1 MAIVDYI
8 IIAIILIS
16 LLISVMRGF
25 VKEAISLGTWFAAVF
40 IALTFSDK
48 FAALMPE
55 SFAQPSL
62 RLGIAFISLFII
74 TMIIGGLLK
83 FLLGAFVDKTGLSS
97 TDRAIG
103 VLFGLVRG
111 VLIVC
116 VLVILASLTPMP
128 QDAWWKASI
137 FLEHFIKII
146 EWIEPFLPKVLQQYI
161 QF

>member
-1 MAIVDYI
+1 MAVVDYI
-8 IIAIILIS
+8 IIVILLIS
-16 LLISVMRGF
+16 LLISVVRGF

-40 IALTFSDK
+40 IALSFADK
-48 FAALMPE
+48 FAGLMPE

-62 RLGIAFISLFII
+62 RLGVAFISLFII
-74 TMIIGGLLK
+74 TMVIGGLLK

-103 VLFGLVRG
+103 VLFGLTRG
-111 VLIVC
+111 MLIVC

-128 QDAWWKASI
+128 QDAWWKSSI
-137 FLEHFIKII
+137 FLPHFITVI
-146 EWIEPFLPKVLQQYI
+146 EWLEPFLPTVLQQYI

>member
-8 IIAIILIS
+8 VLGIILIS
-16 LLISVMRGF
+16 LLISVFKGF

-40 IALTFSDK
+40 IALSFADK
-48 FAALMPE
+48 LAGFMPE
-55 SFAQPSL
+55 NFAQPSL
-62 RLGIAFISLFII
+62 RLGIAFITLFIA

-103 VLFGLVRG
+103 ALFGLLRG
-111 VLIVC
+111 MLIVC

-128 QDAWWKASI
+128 QDAWWKASL
-137 FLEHFIKII
+137 FLPHFITAI
-146 EWIEPFLPKVLQQYI
+146 EWLEPFLPEVLQQYI
-161 QF
+161 TF